1 MIKMR
6 EKIIFMDFLVMIIL
20 SLLIILDLDLLEMNI
35 FTFLYFRTTAVLL
48 FYYSIIK
55 SIMGIILFIKN
66 IIQKN
71 FILVSKKIL
80 FLFIPSLLFII
91 FINIFT
97 LLVGFK
103 YQFLIN
109 GIIVILSVGCLTL
122 LVYYIL
128 NKTLSIKMYI
138 KIILAIIQPITYFVG
153 YYILLAMSIG

>member
-1 MIKMR
+1 
-6 EKIIFMDFLVMIIL
+6 
-20 SLLIILDLDLLEMNI
+20 
-35 FTFLYFRTTAVLL
+35 
-48 FYYSIIK
+48 
-55 SIMGIILFIKN
+55 
-66 IIQKN
+66 
-71 FILVSKKIL
+71 LVSKKIL

-103 YQFLIN
+103 YQFIIN

-122 LVYYIL
+122 LVYYLL

-153 YYILLAMSIG
+153 YYTLLAMAIG